1 MALHSFTK
9 NYVAGKKKPY
19 KDKDGKEN
27 EEERHVMSQPLMYG
41 NTYNH
46 RKLNNLPYHLIHSKN
61 VAALKEKCLCN
72 YEFLQHKLLATSCRY
87 ERILFFLRYLIETGS
102 VYVLRFSIM
111 SLSFYREVI
120 DDFDLA
126 RRTFPNEK
134 VLDLIGEACQLSEDD
149 VIYDPLMFPSQ
160 MIDRL
165 MNEKVMVVFI

>member
-87 ERILFFLRYLIETGS
+87 ERILFFLRYLIEKGS
-102 VYVLRFSIM
+102 VYVLRFSI
-111 SLSFYREVI
+111 
-120 DDFDLA
+120 
-126 RRTFPNEK
+126 
-134 VLDLIGEACQLSEDD
+134 
-149 VIYDPLMFPSQ
+149 
-160 MIDRL
+160 
-165 MNEKVMVVFI
+165 FIILQGSY